1 MNSANK
7 IFAEISVGELLDK
20 ISILEIKQKNI
31 KDEQKIK
38 IISKEL
44 ESLNY
49 SLKKDVRITDEI
61 KSLYEDL
68 KKINIKLW
76 NIEDGKR
83 DCERNGDFGEKF
95 IQLARSVYIENDQ
108 RAKIKNKINKISGSN
123 ISEVKRPELNAALV
137 GMNICQQLKKKI
149 SYRRVINK
157 AMQATMRMGANGI
170 RINVAG
176 RLGGV
181 EIARSE
187 KYSDGSVPL
196 HTCYF
201 KVNRIILDGLSLVDY
216 FVELLLKLLVIGLPV
231 LIELLESLENNMLL
245 IIPLIKNIEFEPNIR
260 LICLSSVQLI

>member
-31 KDEQKIK
+31 KDEEKIK

-49 SLKKDVRITDEI
+49 SLKKDVHITDEI

-123 ISEVKRPELNAALV
+123 ISEVK
-137 GMNICQQLKKKI
+137 
-149 SYRRVINK
+149 SYD
-157 AMQATMRMGANGI
+157 
-170 RINVAG
+170 
-176 RLGGV
+176 
-181 EIARSE
+181 E
-187 KYSDGSVPL
+187 Y
-196 HTCYF
+196 
-201 KVNRIILDGLSLVDY
+201 
-216 FVELLLKLLVIGLPV
+216 
-231 LIELLESLENNMLL
+231 
-245 IIPLIKNIEFEPNIR
+245 
-260 LICLSSVQLI
+260 

>member
-31 KDEQKIK
+31 KDDQKIK

-49 SLKKDVRITDEI
+49 SLKKDVHITDEI

-123 ISEVKRPELNAALV
+123 ISEVK
-137 GMNICQQLKKKI
+137 
-149 SYRRVINK
+149 SYD
-157 AMQATMRMGANGI
+157 
-170 RINVAG
+170 
-176 RLGGV
+176 
-181 EIARSE
+181 E
-187 KYSDGSVPL
+187 Y
-196 HTCYF
+196 
-201 KVNRIILDGLSLVDY
+201 
-216 FVELLLKLLVIGLPV
+216 
-231 LIELLESLENNMLL
+231 
-245 IIPLIKNIEFEPNIR
+245 
-260 LICLSSVQLI
+260 

>member
-49 SLKKDVRITDEI
+49 SLKKDVHITDEI

-83 DCERNGDFGEKF
+83 DCERNGNFGEKF

-123 ISEVKRPELNAALV
+123 ISEVK
-137 GMNICQQLKKKI
+137 
-149 SYRRVINK
+149 SYD
-157 AMQATMRMGANGI
+157 A
-170 RINVAG
+170 
-176 RLGGV
+176 
-181 EIARSE
+181 
-187 KYSDGSVPL
+187 Y
-196 HTCYF
+196 
-201 KVNRIILDGLSLVDY
+201 
-216 FVELLLKLLVIGLPV
+216 
-231 LIELLESLENNMLL
+231 
-245 IIPLIKNIEFEPNIR
+245 
-260 LICLSSVQLI
+260 

>member
-31 KDEQKIK
+31 NDEQKIK

-49 SLKKDVRITDEI
+49 SLKKDVHITDEI

-123 ISEVKRPELNAALV
+123 ISEVK
-137 GMNICQQLKKKI
+137 
-149 SYRRVINK
+149 SYD
-157 AMQATMRMGANGI
+157 
-170 RINVAG
+170 
-176 RLGGV
+176 
-181 EIARSE
+181 E
-187 KYSDGSVPL
+187 Y
-196 HTCYF
+196 
-201 KVNRIILDGLSLVDY
+201 
-216 FVELLLKLLVIGLPV
+216 
-231 LIELLESLENNMLL
+231 
-245 IIPLIKNIEFEPNIR
+245 
-260 LICLSSVQLI
+260 

>member
-49 SLKKDVRITDEI
+49 TLKKDVHITDEI

-83 DCERNGDFGEKF
+83 DCERNGDFGAKF

-123 ISEVKRPELNAALV
+123 ISEVK
-137 GMNICQQLKKKI
+137 
-149 SYRRVINK
+149 SYD
-157 AMQATMRMGANGI
+157 
-170 RINVAG
+170 
-176 RLGGV
+176 
-181 EIARSE
+181 E
-187 KYSDGSVPL
+187 Y
-196 HTCYF
+196 
-201 KVNRIILDGLSLVDY
+201 
-216 FVELLLKLLVIGLPV
+216 
-231 LIELLESLENNMLL
+231 
-245 IIPLIKNIEFEPNIR
+245 
-260 LICLSSVQLI
+260 

>member
-1 MNSANK
+1 MNSTNK

-20 ISILEIKQKNI
+20 ISILEIKLKNI

-76 NIEDGKR
+76 SIEDGKR

-123 ISEVKRPELNAALV
+123 ISEVK
-137 GMNICQQLKKKI
+137 
-149 SYRRVINK
+149 SYD
-157 AMQATMRMGANGI
+157 Q
-170 RINVAG
+170 
-176 RLGGV
+176 
-181 EIARSE
+181 
-187 KYSDGSVPL
+187 Y
-196 HTCYF
+196 
-201 KVNRIILDGLSLVDY
+201 
-216 FVELLLKLLVIGLPV
+216 
-231 LIELLESLENNMLL
+231 
-245 IIPLIKNIEFEPNIR
+245 
-260 LICLSSVQLI
+260 

>member
-49 SLKKDVRITDEI
+49 TLKKDVHITDEI

-123 ISEVKRPELNAALV
+123 ISEVK
-137 GMNICQQLKKKI
+137 
-149 SYRRVINK
+149 SYD
-157 AMQATMRMGANGI
+157 Q
-170 RINVAG
+170 
-176 RLGGV
+176 
-181 EIARSE
+181 
-187 KYSDGSVPL
+187 Y
-196 HTCYF
+196 
-201 KVNRIILDGLSLVDY
+201 
-216 FVELLLKLLVIGLPV
+216 
-231 LIELLESLENNMLL
+231 
-245 IIPLIKNIEFEPNIR
+245 
-260 LICLSSVQLI
+260 

>member
-20 ISILEIKQKNI
+20 ISILEIKLKNI

-123 ISEVKRPELNAALV
+123 ISEVK
-137 GMNICQQLKKKI
+137 
-149 SYRRVINK
+149 SYD
-157 AMQATMRMGANGI
+157 Q
-170 RINVAG
+170 
-176 RLGGV
+176 
-181 EIARSE
+181 
-187 KYSDGSVPL
+187 Y
-196 HTCYF
+196 
-201 KVNRIILDGLSLVDY
+201 
-216 FVELLLKLLVIGLPV
+216 
-231 LIELLESLENNMLL
+231 
-245 IIPLIKNIEFEPNIR
+245 
-260 LICLSSVQLI
+260 

>member
-20 ISILEIKQKNI
+20 ISILEIKLKNI

-49 SLKKDVRITDEI
+49 SLKNNVHINDEI

-76 NIEDGKR
+76 SIEDGKR

-123 ISEVKRPELNAALV
+123 ISEVK
-137 GMNICQQLKKKI
+137 
-149 SYRRVINK
+149 SYD
-157 AMQATMRMGANGI
+157 Q
-170 RINVAG
+170 
-176 RLGGV
+176 
-181 EIARSE
+181 
-187 KYSDGSVPL
+187 Y
-196 HTCYF
+196 
-201 KVNRIILDGLSLVDY
+201 
-216 FVELLLKLLVIGLPV
+216 
-231 LIELLESLENNMLL
+231 
-245 IIPLIKNIEFEPNIR
+245 
-260 LICLSSVQLI
+260 

>member
-49 SLKKDVRITDEI
+49 SLKKDVHITDEI

-83 DCERNGDFGEKF
+83 DCEKNGDFGEKF

-123 ISEVKRPELNAALV
+123 ISEVK
-137 GMNICQQLKKKI
+137 
-149 SYRRVINK
+149 SY
-157 AMQATMRMGANGI
+157 
-170 RINVAG
+170 
-176 RLGGV
+176 
-181 EIARSE
+181 
-187 KYSDGSVPL
+187 D
-196 HTCYF
+196 
-201 KVNRIILDGLSLVDY
+201 
-216 FVELLLKLLVIGLPV
+216 
-231 LIELLESLENNMLL
+231 
-245 IIPLIKNIEFEPNIR
+245 EF
-260 LICLSSVQLI
+260 